1 MRDPFGPSLEE
12 QRQEQ
17 AANSARPD
25 QHPKEPLENYPLDSL
40 KMVGTIGTGKTEEG
54 LIKDPDGVIHRVHAG
69 NYLGQN
75 YGKITEVGEDH
86 IDIVELV
93 PNGTGGWIKRQ
104 ATIALGEQ

>member
-1 MRDPFGPSLEE
+1 
-12 QRQEQ
+12 
-17 AANSARPD
+17 
-25 QHPKEPLENYPLDSL
+25 
-40 KMVGTIGTGKTEEG
+40 MVGTIGSGKTEEG
-54 LIKDPDGVIHRVHAG
+54 LIKDPDSVIHRVHAG

-86 IDIVELV
+86 IEIVEQV